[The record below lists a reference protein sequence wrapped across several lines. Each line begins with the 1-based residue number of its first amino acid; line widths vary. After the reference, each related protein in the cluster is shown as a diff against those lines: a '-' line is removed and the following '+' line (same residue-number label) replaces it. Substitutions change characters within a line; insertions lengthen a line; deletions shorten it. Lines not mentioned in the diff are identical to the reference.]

1 MKIKNQ
7 KSLVKHSYQE
17 QDVIFL
23 LTDLTGKI
31 EEVTIEEKERLI
43 AQGVSYSE
51 MISKEEAPQEQLT
64 EIFKRMTEAKRVKL
78 ADYIRVLSESI
89 YLEKEGSVVL
99 VSLAR
104 AGTPF
109 GILIKRY
116 LEQKYQIKVPHY
128 SVSIIRGR
136 GIDEEALK
144 WIIERHPSQAIQFV
158 DGWTGKGSIIDELER
173 SIIQFNQNYGSDVSS
188 ELAVLADPA
197 RRCRLYG
204 THSDINIPNG
214 CLNSTV
220 SGLISRTICRPDLME
235 AGDFHGAIS
244 LDRLENVDYSQWFV
258 SKVSDAFIFNDL
270 NPSERHSILGRQTYP
285 NYAKQVAKQIQVT
298 YAVQDLHK
306 IKLSVGESARVL
318 LRRKP
323 RLLLIRQMESAETLH
338 LVQLAHERQVPIQL
352 MKDDEGGHYQAIAL
366 IEEADGHE

>member
-1 MKIKNQ
+1 MDVQLEKK
-7 KSLVKHSYQE
+7 LVKHSYQT

-31 EEVTIEEKERLI
+31 GEVTIEEKEQLI

-51 MISKEEAPQEQLT
+51 MISKEEVPEE
-64 EIFKRMTEAKRVKL
+64 EIREMFEIMTEEKKMAL
-78 ADYIRVLSESI
+78 ANYVRVLSEAI

-109 GILIKRY
+109 GVLIKRY
-116 LEQKYQIKVPHY
+116 LEQKYQMSVPHY
-128 SVSIIRGR
+128 SVSIIRGK

-144 WIIERHPSQAIQFV
+144 WIVAHHPAQAIQFV

-173 SIIQFNQNYGSDVSS
+173 SIIQFNHCHQTEVSK

-204 THSDINIPNG
+204 THLDINIPNG

-220 SGLISRTICRPDLME
+220 SGLISRTICRPDLMGV
-235 AGDFHGAIS
+235 GDFHGAIS
-244 LDRLENVDYSQWFV
+244 LDHLEAVDQSQWFV
-258 SKVSDAFIFNDL
+258 SQVSSAFIFDDL
-270 NPSERHSILGRQTYP
+270 TNSERHSILGRQTYP
-285 NYAKQVAKQIQVT
+285 KYAKLVAKQIQQT
-298 YAVQDLHK
+298 YGVQDLHK

-318 LRRKP
+318 LRRNP
-323 RLLLIRQMESAETLH
+323 RLLLIRQEDSVETLH
-338 LVQLAHERQVPIQL
+338 LVYLAKKRQVPIQVL
-352 MKDDEGGHYQAIAL
+352 AEDEGGHYQAIAL
-366 IEEADGHE
+366 IEEVDGND

>member
-1 MKIKNQ
+1 MEVMKERTLI
-7 KSLVKHSYQE
+7 KHSYQTE
-17 QDVIFL
+17 DVTFL

-51 MISKEEAPQEQLT
+51 MISKEEAPEAELREIFEILT
-64 EIFKRMTEAKRVKL
+64 EEKKIEL
-78 ADYIRVLSESI
+78 ANYVRILSEAI
-89 YLEKEGSVVL
+89 YMEKEGHVVL

-116 LEQKYQIKVPHY
+116 LEQKYQQKVPHY
-128 SVSIIRGR
+128 SLSIIRGK
-136 GIDEEALK
+136 GIDEEAVK
-144 WIIERHPSQAIQFV
+144 WIVAQHPATASQFV

-173 SIIQFNQNYGSDVSS
+173 SIIQFNHRYQTEVSA

-204 THSDINIPNG
+204 THLDINIPNG
-214 CLNSTV
+214 CLNATV
-220 SGLISRTICRPDLME
+220 SGLVSRTLCRPDLME
-235 AGDFHGAIS
+235 EGDFHGAIS
-244 LDRLENVDYSQWFV
+244 LERLAAVDQSQWFV
-258 SKVSDAFIFNDL
+258 ATVSAVFRFDDL
-270 NPSERHSILGRQTYP
+270 TKSEKSSILGRQTYSK
-285 NYAKQVAKQIQVT
+285 YAKMVAKQIQQT
-298 YAVQDLHK
+298 YGVKDLHK

-323 RLLLIRQMESAETLH
+323 RLLLIRQENSTETLH
-338 LVQLAHERQVPIQL
+338 LIHLAKKRQVPIQV
-352 MKDDEGGHYQAIAL
+352 MAEAEGGHYQAIAL
-366 IEEADGHE
+366 IEEADGND